1 MIFTS
6 LNMETSTLLL
16 FVDINTYKN
25 KVMMERREGGFIP
38 LKMLIPITTPYSNE
52 VRIWQ
57 ICIKTVYSCKI
68 AIHVMSCSPD
78 ARCMYFFFNFV
89 PCSDPSHFGYFV
101 RLFQSNSYL
110 QSLWIKCAS
119 FFLHSAVDYDLCAC
133 VFFFFFLF
141 CLF

>member
-52 VRIWQ
+52 VRI
-57 ICIKTVYSCKI
+57 
-68 AIHVMSCSPD
+68 
-78 ARCMYFFFNFV
+78 
-89 PCSDPSHFGYFV
+89 
-101 RLFQSNSYL
+101 
-110 QSLWIKCAS
+110 
-119 FFLHSAVDYDLCAC
+119 
-133 VFFFFFLF
+133 
-141 CLF
+141 